1 MGCRFSHILFFKPF
15 LSIGVMGRPLQHN
28 TSTLR
33 YVSSFTV
40 MVVVLFRMLGKEYG
54 TSAVAA
60 ADDNSDLFVFVIPLQ
75 SKHFLLSFI

>member
-15 LSIGVMGRPLQHN
+15 LSIGLWADHCN
-28 TSTLR
+28 TIPPRCLMFLHLLSWSL
-33 YVSSFTV
+33 YF
-40 MVVVLFRMLGKEYG
+40 LGCWGKGYG
-54 TSAVAA
+54 MSAVAA